1 MATAARP
8 KSKPNDCARC
18 GSHLAPQLLACPG
31 CGTLTHA
38 AELTD
43 LAARAETA
51 EQAGDLTTALG
62 LWREALDLLPSP
74 APQYA
79 VVSDRISKLSERIT
93 NREPNAP
100 SSADPGSVRAAWK
113 NGGVFAAILAFLLK
127 SKTLLFLLLTKGKL
141 LLLGFTKLPTLLS
154 MAAYGGYYWARW
166 GWPLALGLLLALY
179 IHEMGHVI
187 VLRRYGVKASAP
199 IFIPGFGAFVM
210 LKQVLNNPRENARTG
225 LAGPLYG
232 LAATAIAYGAYVVT
246 GRTTLGAIAALSGGL
261 NAFNLL
267 PIWTLDGGR
276 GFATLTRRERW
287 IAAAGVAA
295 IGFVLHA
302 PLLVMLAAVCGA
314 VAAFGTPSDRPDPE
328 MLGLY
333 LFLVAAHSG
342 AAILAHSAISVIR

>member
-1 MATAARP
+1 M
-8 KSKPNDCARC
+8 
-18 GSHLAPQLLACPG
+18 
-31 CGTLTHA
+31 HA
-38 AELTD
+38 EELTD
-43 LAARAETA
+43 LAARAEVA
-51 EQAGDLTTALG
+51 EEAGDLTTALG
-62 LWREALDLLPSP
+62 LWREALDLLPSS

-79 VVSDRISKLSERIT
+79 VVDGRIANLSERIT

-100 SSADPGSVRAAWK
+100 STDSPGSVRAAWK

-187 VLRRYGVKASAP
+187 VLRRYGVRASAP
-199 IFIPGFGAFVM
+199 IFIPGLGAFVM

-232 LAATAIAYGAYVVT
+232 LAATAIAYGAYAVT
-246 GRTTLGAIAALSGGL
+246 GRTTLGAIAALSGML

-287 IAAAGVAA
+287 IAAAGVAV
-295 IGFVLHA
+295 IGLVFHA
-302 PLLVMLAAVCGA
+302 PLLILLAAVCGA

-342 AAILAHSAISVIR
+342 AAILAHSAIAVVR